1 MRCEKLKRTLVVVLS
16 AFLALGSAMPFVSQ
30 RAAAAENNLI
40 TSFEEADSVEALKD
54 KKIIS
59 YSKEITLNTD
69 STMAADGK
77 NSLLYKG
84 WKSSGTDYDSHILI
98 KFDERIKQAY
108 GITFRIFNSDTS
120 KAADLRCFPTGGG
133 NDDYQYLITSN
144 PNSGWQTVT
153 LNFENAGKRT
163 NDDFWGGTQEGT
175 VIPYDRIEGFTG
187 LRIRIPY
194 MHSDHTGVYFDDF
207 RYIFADESGE
217 TATVEHTFASFGSDD
232 TEDGTILPDGVSFI
246 NDENSY
252 KGTAGF
258 EQEKGG
264 NGFYKI
270 SLDKPISGNPDT
282 EGIAGKKAYVAM
294 SVAVPKKYAR
304 YLDSVNVN
312 IISNKPN
319 ILESKSNKIYCLAGI
334 TDGTTYGRTKNG
346 AAEVKNG
353 ENSVSVKTEDMLRL
367 TKTEFLS
374 NAEGSKKWTRRHT
387 EEMTHILVYIA
398 LPDCNGDEGYSLK
411 IGNITATLKGD
422 KKAIEKIDE
431 IDTVLADFD
440 DSDDLDTLLSAG
452 GFKKDD
458 GMGKFSL
465 SKDAQSGGNALLYTS
480 KTDKTNYNTSLTVN
494 LEGRTSG
501 CVGVEFYVKNLDET
515 TAADLRC
522 FLFPNDKNGKI
533 YSYMASIEPS
543 KGEYKR
549 IRIFFD
555 DVGKYGSDD
564 FNGGSSSGEK
574 MTKKEIKA
582 LKGLRIRL
590 PFVKS
595 AHSGILFDSFSL
607 IVKDD
612 RGDYVRR
619 IIDFDNCETG
629 GLLPENAKLT
639 GTYKGTT
646 SVVQRDDGSKAL
658 RINYDAAAEYSA
670 ENQIRGRKYIEL
682 QVSVPKTTFAG
693 ATEIRVGMTNN
704 AISCDK
710 TWSNAKNIYQVVSIS
725 GGGYY
730 GKIDEN
736 AGKIPDTGKNGM
748 LILPIDG
755 MRVAA
760 SLSSMT
766 GWLGTKKHWT
776 DKQLGNVNAVTVYIT
791 APNCIGD
798 EGWSVDI
805 DYIDVYYGNIPQNLE
820 TETRYAVKASRI
832 SPENNPYIG
841 AESLK
846 LERNDPSYAMFT
858 ETIRLNI
865 NSAAAPQPLKL
876 INAYGNYYSDL
887 KQFTE
892 SATLCFYINADR
904 ALAIKLTLND
914 SAGRTLQYTVD
925 TEPSKDGKSYS
936 AYQIPF
942 SEIYGK
948 YTKDNPNG
956 KFDISNIRSVSVL
969 PVALSDGL
977 PESFM
982 LSGLAIWTKEVGSA
996 VVYSGYHYEDNG
1008 VSVDAYNDYL
1018 PMDTV
1023 TVIGS
1028 ENAESAVANWGIKF
1042 PDGLTPLAFKTITL
1056 YSAAGDITEPTGRI
1070 WIGFKVDSNLDFSE
1084 ISLYRV
1090 FFDGSYIKQR
1100 YAVED
1105 GYIMLNTFQ
1114 IGSFVIVK
1122 GKTAEES
1129 EDNKPTDNNE
1139 NAVPK
1144 NNEYEEY
1151 EDYGDEDYK
1160 YEDENT
1166 DSTPRKKKIRRRIV
1180 QQIVRKKKNDDGLPV
1195 WATVLVIAGGAVVA
1209 AGGAVTVLLII
1220 KKRRGGKIK

>member
-1 MRCEKLKRTLVVVLS
+1 MRCEKLKRTLVIILS
-16 AFLALGSAMPFVSQ
+16 AFLAFGSAMPFVSQ
-30 RAAAAENNLI
+30 RASATENNLI
-40 TSFEEADSVEALKD
+40 TSFEEADSVKALKD
-54 KKIIS
+54 KNVIS
-59 YSKEITLNTD
+59 YSGNITLNTD
-69 STMAADGK
+69 AEKAADGN
-77 NSLLYKG
+77 NSIYYTAK
-84 WKSSGTDYDSHILI
+84 KSSGTDYDSQILI

-108 GITFRIFNSDTS
+108 GITFRIFNADTS
-120 KAADLRCFPTGGG
+120 KAANLRCFPIGGG

-163 NDDFWGGTQEGT
+163 NDDFWGGTKEGT

-187 LRIRIPY
+187 LRIRIPN
-194 MHSDHTGVYFDDF
+194 MHDDHTGVYFDDF
-207 RYIFADESGE
+207 RYIFAEESGE
-217 TATVEHTFASFGSDD
+217 TAAAEHTFASFGNDD
-232 TEDGTILPDGVSFI
+232 TEDGTVLPDGVSLI
-246 NDENSY
+246 EDENSY

-258 EQEKGG
+258 EQEKDGK
-264 NGFYKI
+264 GFYKI

-282 EGIAGKKAYVAM
+282 EGIAGKKAYVAL
-294 SVAVPKKYAR
+294 SVAVSKKYAQ
-304 YLDSVNVN
+304 YLESINVNV
-312 IISNKPN
+312 ISNKPN
-319 ILESKSNKIYCLAGI
+319 AYESKSNKIYCLTGI

-346 AAEVKNG
+346 AAEIKNG
-353 ENSVSVKTEDMLRL
+353 ENCISVNTQDMLRL

-374 NAEGSKKWTRRHT
+374 NAGGSKKWTRRHMA
-387 EEMTHILVYIA
+387 EMTHILIYIA
-398 LPDCNGDEGYSLK
+398 LPDCNGNEGYAVK
-411 IGNITATLKGD
+411 IGDITATLKGD

-431 IDTVLADFD
+431 IDTVLTDFD
-440 DSDDLDTLLSAG
+440 GSDDLDTLLSAG
-452 GFKKDD
+452 DFKKDD

-465 SKDAQSGGNALLYTS
+465 SKDAQSGDNALLYTA

-501 CVGVEFYVKNLDET
+501 CVGLEFYVKNLDET
-515 TAADLRC
+515 TAAALRC
-522 FLFPNDKNGKI
+522 FLFPTDKNGKT
-533 YSYMASIEPS
+533 YSYMTNVEPS

-574 MTKKEIKA
+574 MTKKEINE

-595 AHSGILFDSFSL
+595 AHAGILFDSFNL

-612 RGDYVRR
+612 RGDCIRR

-639 GTYKGTT
+639 GTYNGTT
-646 SVVQRDDGSKAL
+646 SVVQKEDGSKAL
-658 RINYDAAAEYSA
+658 RINYNEAAEYSA
-670 ENQIRGRKYIEL
+670 ANQIGARKYIKL
-682 QVSVPKTTFAG
+682 QVSVPKTTFVG

-704 AISCDK
+704 AISCDQ
-710 TWSNAKNIYQVVSIS
+710 TWTNAKNIYQVVSIS

-736 AGKIPDTGKNGM
+736 AGKIPDVGKNG
-748 LILPIDG
+748 LLKLSVAE
-755 MRVAA
+755 MRVSSAQ
-760 SLSSMT
+760 SSMT
-766 GWLGTKKHWT
+766 SWSGSNKRWT
-776 DKQLGNVNAVTVYIT
+776 DEQLRNINAVTVYIT

-805 DYIDVYYGNIPQNLE
+805 DYIDVYFGNIPQNLE

-832 SPENNPYIG
+832 SSENNPYIK
-841 AESLK
+841 AENVK
-846 LERNDPSYAMFT
+846 LERNDPSYSMFT
-858 ETIRLNI
+858 ESIKLNI
-865 NSAAAPQPLKL
+865 NSGVKPQALKL
-876 INAYGNYYSDL
+876 VNAYGNYYSDL
-887 KQFTE
+887 KQLTE
-892 SATLCFYINADR
+892 TATLCFYINADR

-914 SAGRTLQYTVD
+914 KSGKTLSITAN

-936 AYQIPF
+936 VYQLPF
-942 SEIYGK
+942 SDIYGK
-948 YTKDNPNG
+948 YIEDNPKG
-956 KFDISNIRSVSVL
+956 KFDISNIRSISVL
-969 PVALSDGL
+969 PEALSDGL

-982 LSGLAIWTKEVGSA
+982 LGGLGIWTKEVGSA

-1028 ENAESAVANWGIKF
+1028 ENAESAVANWDIKF
-1042 PDGLTPLAFKTITL
+1042 PGGLTPLAFKTITL

-1070 WIGFKVDSNLDFSE
+1070 WIGFKVDPNLDFSK

-1114 IGSFVIVK
+1114 TGSFVIVR
-1122 GKTAEES
+1122 GKTAEVPNEIT
-1129 EDNKPTDNNE
+1129 PTDNT
-1139 NAVPK
+1139 K
-1144 NNEYEEY
+1144 DGGYDDNEYDGYEEE
-1151 EDYGDEDYK
+1151 EDF
-1160 YEDENT
+1160 EDENT
-1166 DSTPRKKKIRRRIV
+1166 NSAPGKKKIKRRIV
-1180 QQIVRKKKNDDGLPV
+1180 QQIVRKKKNDGGLLSWV
-1195 WATVLVIAGGAVVA
+1195 TVLIIAGGAVAA
-1209 AGGAVTVLLII
+1209 AGGTVAVLLII